1 MATYPSFCV
10 LHKKKQMTSL
20 SLCLSF
26 VLIIHLSLYINMYM
40 TEDLVQPVTAETVRV
55 QETTV
60 RGRTL
65 CKCIKNWLGGRIKN
79 FDVILWN

>member
-1 MATYPSFCV
+1 
-10 LHKKKQMTSL
+10 MTSL
-20 SLCLSF
+20 SLFLAF
-26 VLIIHLSLYINMYM
+26 VLIILLSLYINMYM

-55 QETTV
+55 QEMTV

-79 FDVILWN
+79 LYVILWN